1 MCFEQM
7 RQKLNRL
14 VIKTKNSIWLKG
26 DSNSA
31 AGMEA
36 LWFEARQA
44 LRKL

>member
-14 VIKTKNSIWLKG
+14 FIKLKLWLKG
-26 DSNSA
+26 DPNSA